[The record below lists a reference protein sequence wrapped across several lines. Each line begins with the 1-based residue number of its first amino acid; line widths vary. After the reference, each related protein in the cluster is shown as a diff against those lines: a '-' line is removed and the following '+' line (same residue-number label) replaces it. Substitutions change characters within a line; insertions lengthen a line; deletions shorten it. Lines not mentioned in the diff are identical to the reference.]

1 MSRKY
6 LEIESYT
13 CPVKE
18 CPYVVAPGMAPEQGP
33 PMAVRTPKADS
44 HGHVR
49 ERVVLFCPTH
59 TVGLTRNIAKQRI
72 EPFKGT
78 PRLLR
83 NTIEKKRNLPKIYL
97 QAGGR

>member
-13 CPVKE
+13 CPVKK

-33 PMAVRTPKADS
+33 PMAVKTQKVDGNRL
-44 HGHVR
+44 VR
-49 ERVVLFCPTH
+49 ERIVLFCPIH
-59 TVGLTRNIAKQRI
+59 TVGLTRNIARQRI
-72 EPFKGT
+72 EPYKGT

-83 NTIEKKRNLPKIYL
+83 NTIEKKRNLPKIYT